1 MLPARCALRGLYG
14 LAYHVVAWGSSQS
27 EMRVG
32 VAVPHL
38 TVTNVRGR
46 EGVWVVF
53 ALEARRDSEGEIVWA
68 APSFQMGRPVVSPVA
83 TPSHTYLS
91 LEQILEMCV
100 PDCTPEIQ
108 AAAAELLSQLVA
120 RKERT
125 AVACTHCESRH
136 PIVVTVSA
144 KDARTQKAFSFSKAE
159 RSNFIEAH
167 RARGVTQL
175 SDWEKNNYI
184 TTSNARG
191 WWKGYVWFRSAPC
204 FDCHKWTC
212 HQVCSACSRPLVDV
226 PTDKKKVSACACQ
239 WKTTQILL
247 EDVLHV
253 LHVHAHLHKEATR
266 AFSEDCREGVL
277 AHLNASTRKLG
288 AELSRDDV
296 RGIVD
301 KLTGRTIVAPIAT
314 PGRMNYLFEFMGCA
328 HTLMHIATCDMKNVS
343 LRAQAHAGATSTSRD
358 ILASFI
364 ATHPCNLLR
373 YFYTK

>member
-1 MLPARCALRGLYG
+1 MREASRNCLTGKKTTILQLPTRGGGGKGTCGFAPHHASTVTSGLVTKCALRVRD
-14 LAYHVVAWGSSQS
+14 HSS
-27 EMRVG
+27 M
-32 VAVPHL
+32 
-38 TVTNVRGR
+38 
-46 EGVWVVF
+46 F
-53 ALEARRDSEGEIVWA
+53 RR
-68 APSFQMGRPVVSPVA
+68 
-83 TPSHTYLS
+83 T
-91 LEQILEMCV
+91 
-100 PDCTPEIQ
+100 
-108 AAAAELLSQLVA
+108 
-120 RKERT
+120 
-125 AVACTHCESRH
+125 
-136 PIVVTVSA
+136 
-144 KDARTQKAFSFSKAE
+144 
-159 RSNFIEAH
+159 
-167 RARGVTQL
+167 
-175 SDWEKNNYI
+175 
-184 TTSNARG
+184 
-191 WWKGYVWFRSAPC
+191 
-204 FDCHKWTC
+204 
-212 HQVCSACSRPLVDV
+212 
-226 PTDKKKVSACACQ
+226 KKKVSACACQ

-328 HTLMHIATCDMKNVS
+328 HTLMHVATCDMKNVS